1 MYEPISFFH
10 RCPIWSRNFSV
21 IVFLYIQDF
30 FNYEKK
36 SWVLSSLGSYLRGFT
51 SNVLP
56 FIWEKFIFSLTKGF
70 FSTVSSFYLFFRS
83 FCFIKS
89 LHLSPIWGQSD
100 PIGPIFWPLGPT
112 RPDFIQIL
120 GPNWVQPEKTSR
132 VWLHYASIYWSQPI
146 SRLFH
151 RACASASTVL
161 RKKAHAHQSIHG
173 KSSICFQ
180 SHRRDF
186 WNWVWLHGMR
196 LANLLLL
203 SCSFCFKLKFKSV
216 MF

>member
-1 MYEPISFFH
+1 MLGSFFLL
-10 RCPIWSRNFSV
+10 
-21 IVFLYIQDF
+21 VFL
-30 FNYEKK
+30 
-36 SWVLSSLGSYLRGFT
+36 LC
-51 SNVLP
+51 
-56 FIWEKFIFSLTKGF
+56 
-70 FSTVSSFYLFFRS
+70 FRPGGTYRDG
-83 FCFIKS
+83 C
-89 LHLSPIWGQSD
+89 
-100 PIGPIFWPLGPT
+100 
-112 RPDFIQIL
+112 
-120 GPNWVQPEKTSR
+120 E
-132 VWLHYASIYWSQPI
+132 WSQPTFNFGPKYGTKI
-146 SRLFH
+146 WYQNIIPKYRPKIWSPPVLRLLH

-216 MF
+216 IFLLSRV

>member
-1 MYEPISFFH
+1 MLAFFACFF
-10 RCPIWSRNFSV
+10 RCASCLVEHMGTIENGLNQLWSQNMVPKYGLKIWSQNMAPK
-21 IVFLYIQDF
+21 YGPK
-30 FNYEKK
+30 YGPKK
-36 SWVLSSLGSYLRGFT
+36 WSPPVL
-51 SNVLP
+51 
-56 FIWEKFIFSLTKGF
+56 
-70 FSTVSSFYLFFRS
+70 
-83 FCFIKS
+83 
-89 LHLSPIWGQSD
+89 
-100 PIGPIFWPLGPT
+100 
-112 RPDFIQIL
+112 
-120 GPNWVQPEKTSR
+120 
-132 VWLHYASIYWSQPI
+132 
-146 SRLFH
+146 RLFH

-216 MF
+216 IFLLSRV

>member
-1 MYEPISFFH
+1 MWFRLVTVSARKYRPFWVWVSINQNSAFGCRLVPTNFKTIPQKESPCKILV
-10 RCPIWSRNFSV
+10 PKYGPKIWSQNMV
-21 IVFLYIQDF
+21 PKYGP
-30 FNYEKK
+30 KK
-36 SWVLSSLGSYLRGFT
+36 WSPPVL
-51 SNVLP
+51 
-56 FIWEKFIFSLTKGF
+56 
-70 FSTVSSFYLFFRS
+70 
-83 FCFIKS
+83 
-89 LHLSPIWGQSD
+89 
-100 PIGPIFWPLGPT
+100 
-112 RPDFIQIL
+112 
-120 GPNWVQPEKTSR
+120 
-132 VWLHYASIYWSQPI
+132 
-146 SRLFH
+146 RLFH

-216 MF
+216 MFLFSRV